1 MKVIDLSG
9 QTFGALKVLRKDI
22 EATKKNGRG
31 TYWCKCSECNE
42 EKLINSTIFRGR
54 KPVVSCGCR
63 KKAGYTNPKSY
74 GPDKKWEKRLYWY
87 ARRNAKRRG
96 EECELTIDDIVIPE
110 YCPVLGIKLEPG
122 GQGSEQNNSPSIDRI
137 DSTKGYT
144 KDNTWVISARANR
157 LKNDATL
164 DEIEMIYEAMKSLTK
179 N

>member
-22 EATKKNGRG
+22 EATKENGRG

-74 GPDKKWEKRLYWY
+74 GPDKKWEKRLIRFYSPMY
-87 ARRNAKRRG
+87 NIGHNIIIFVPALYPVKVG
-96 EECELTIDDIVIPE
+96 TVKMYDIREICRAFWSI
-110 YCPVLGIKLEPG
+110 YFGAHTLGRYLSFYVCQYG
-122 GQGSEQNNSPSIDRI
+122 TC
-137 DSTKGYT
+137 TKI
-144 KDNTWVISARANR
+144 V
-157 LKNDATL
+157 
-164 DEIEMIYEAMKSLTK
+164 
-179 N
+179 